1 MKISVSHYSK
11 KKFDLLSIIP
21 FRIDSG
27 KRENGYQLDKY

>member
-11 KKFDLLSIIP
+11 KIDFLSIIP